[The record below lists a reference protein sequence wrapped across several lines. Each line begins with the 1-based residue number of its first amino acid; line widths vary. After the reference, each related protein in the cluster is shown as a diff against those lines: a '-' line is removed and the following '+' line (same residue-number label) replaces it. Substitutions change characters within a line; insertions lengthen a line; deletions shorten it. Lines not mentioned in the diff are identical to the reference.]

1 MSTPYTWDNAN
12 FTWDNNPYTW
22 DDVAFAGELAVAMK
36 GGGIHHVKHVLKD
49 EKKKKQFIR
58 LLCKVKGKEYDEQ
71 KETADFKIVISDVQ
85 LVVSELASTV
95 KLQL

>member
-12 FTWDNNPYTW
+12 FAWDANLYTW
-22 DDVAFAGELAVAMK
+22 DDVALADQLAAAV